1 MFIYCKIVSYLGV
14 FIVSQKFATLST
26 DGVFKKLQ
34 HILHNQKYIR
44 SARQFRSTWKRKPY
58 PLMRAP
64 KRSFVGRHIT
74 IIHQILHHLL
84 CHIHSF
90 HLSSPTRDQQGVCHD
105 IGRTR
110 LFLFICLNKSIARS
124 MFFNSIQPCMS
135 VV

>member
-1 MFIYCKIVSYLGV
+1 MSWRILRGRPCRIRVSEYWERDRLEDWY
-14 FIVSQKFATLST
+14 AT
-26 DGVFKKLQ
+26 
-34 HILHNQKYIR
+34 
-44 SARQFRSTWKRKPY
+44 FRSKYDPRVEFAQLASFDLHGRGSCILDEST
-58 PLMRAP
+58 
-64 KRSFVGRHIT
+64 KRSFVGRNIT

-84 CHIHSF
+84 CHVHSS

-135 VV
+135 VL